1 MFYET
6 TCKGSNTKKKI
17 YSFKG
22 TSKESAYT
30 GYGKI
35 KETNERVLIKVE
47 VEEIQAKTAR
57 VRQSQSSYC

>member
-6 TCKGSNTKKKI
+6 TCKGSNTKKKR

-35 KETNERVLIKVE
+35 KETRVSASL
-47 VEEIQAKTAR
+47 
-57 VRQSQSSYC
+57 